1 MSNGHLAASSNGH
14 AEIIQLLVDA
24 GADINAVTDDG
35 RTPLMQ
41 AAIQGHVD
49 CVKTLLRNKADAS
62 IKDADGKMPVEK
74 TEVREVIEALEGP
87 PEKKART
94 E

>member
-1 MSNGHLAASSNGH
+1 MLAA
-14 AEIIQLLVDA
+14 
-24 GADINAVTDDG
+24 
-35 RTPLMQ
+35 M
-41 AAIQGHVD
+41 QGHVE
-49 CVKTLLRNKADAS
+49 CVKTLLRNKADAT
-62 IKDADGKMPVEK
+62 IKDAEGKTPAEK